1 MLEIVSFFSLL
12 FTAAVVALFARRILG
27 APIGLAAVDPRLLP
41 AFHRLRAGA
50 TRPRAGLPSL
60 LVPTRFGWV
69 KTLTRRSRP
78 RRDQA

>member
-50 TRPRAGLPSL
+50 TRP
-60 LVPTRFGWV
+60 
-69 KTLTRRSRP
+69 
-78 RRDQA
+78 